1 MLLRLFVVLFCIHT
15 AVSAGAH
22 GSASGYS
29 CPRVAPAGVA
39 PTDAAYTTKS
49 YVDGAKVF
57 IGGKIS
63 DWTGTNKNVTSP
75 IVDTTTGERIC
86 VGRMAQMKSSDSLL
100 AVDAA
105 KAAWKSGQG
114 TWPQM
119 RPQQRIEAMEAFVDG
134 ILLRRTDIVHSLMWE
149 ICKNTADAEAEF
161 DRTVTFIRS
170 TIAAYQQLCS
180 KNAGWDL
187 VAGITAGVR
196 RLAVGIML
204 CLSPF
209 NYPLNEAYATLIPAL
224 LVGNVAIMKVISS
237 ILPSPLYQH
246 TLSTRFHPLPLV
258 MTQTLSTNIPTLPLS
273 LTSLC
278 QSTNIIQYT
287 NTNTPSQSSSSLRLS
302 FLPYDCHEMKVP
314 ATGGLSHYLTA
325 DAFVKALPPGV
336 INFVSGS
343 GRDTMPPIMRSGEG
357 MWIGLTHSLT
367 HALSLTHSSTHQPL
381 YTPHQPLSTLRPVM
395 RSGDVDILAFIGG
408 SKTADALIKEHPSPH
423 RLKLFLQLEGMI

>member
-1 MLLRLFVVLFCIHT
+1 MLLQLFVVLICIH
-15 AVSAGAH
+15 AVVRGAN
-22 GSASGYS
+22 GSANGGYS

-39 PTDAAYTTKS
+39 PTDAAYTTRS

-86 VGRMAQMKSSDSLL
+86 VGRMAQMKPQDSLL

-114 TWPQM
+114 VWPQM

-134 ILLRRTDIVHSLMWE
+134 MLKRRSEIVQSLMWE

-180 KNAGWDL
+180 KSAGWDL
-187 VAGITAGVR
+187 VSGITAGVR
-196 RLAVGIML
+196 RLAVGVML

-224 LVGNVAIMKVISS
+224 LVGNVAIMKVASS
-237 ILPSPLYQH
+237 THTSPLFLINQH
-246 TLSTRFHPLPLV
+246 
-258 MTQTLSTNIPTLPLS
+258 
-273 LTSLC
+273 
-278 QSTNIIQYT
+278 
-287 NTNTPSQSSSSLRLS
+287 TNTP
-302 FLPYDCHEMKVP
+302 
-314 ATGGLSHYLTA
+314 
-325 DAFVKALPPGV
+325 
-336 INFVSGS
+336 
-343 GRDTMPPIMRSGEG
+343 
-357 MWIGLTHSLT
+357 
-367 HALSLTHSSTHQPL
+367 
-381 YTPHQPLSTLRPVM
+381 
-395 RSGDVDILAFIGG
+395 
-408 SKTADALIKEHPSPH
+408 
-423 RLKLFLQLEGMI
+423 